1 VGEMKKVGAG
11 SVWLLAR
18 GGERRTVAHGAAVPA
33 RAAPARAKPRKKKAQ
48 VGRCWDE
55 RLL

>member
-1 VGEMKKVGAG
+1 MKKVGTG

-18 GGERRTVAHGAAVPA
+18 GGERHTVVHGAAASA